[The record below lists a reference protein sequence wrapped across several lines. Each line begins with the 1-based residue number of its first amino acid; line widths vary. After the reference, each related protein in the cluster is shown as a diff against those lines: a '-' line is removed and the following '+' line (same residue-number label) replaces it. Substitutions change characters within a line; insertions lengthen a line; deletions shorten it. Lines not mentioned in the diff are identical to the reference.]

1 VVLQRGQFVDR
12 RGFLK
17 DVTEVE
23 IGLGVTGSLLD
34 KEAALAATSP
44 EEEAGQT
51 HQKREAVRSNRS
63 QAATPVAFLDE
74 EWLMATDPQ
83 IRVLLPPQLRKLG

>member
-1 VVLQRGQFVDR
+1 MDR

-17 DVTEVE
+17 DVTEVG

-51 HQKREAVRSNRS
+51 HQKREAVRSHR
-63 QAATPVAFLDE
+63 
-74 EWLMATDPQ
+74 
-83 IRVLLPPQLRKLG
+83 